1 MESSRQ
7 GKVIGLCTIILYA
20 SVCGRCFSVNSTC
33 KCCAPHTQ
41 IAQHHRVHIFL
52 LCNAGQMPKNLKLF
66 HIFSYLH
73 FHKPTIAGAKM
84 PPRTWSA
91 AWILTSEHYL
101 SGCAVKRPWALLMS
115 YHFSFHDETF
125 LLVYFFLFLA
135 LWIGSRLDISRL
147 LTFFLRP
154 IACRPVFMFFFACL
168 RNVSPC
174 LPPLGAMDDYDLH
187 WTDVPGNDLDIYEPG
202 DEEERHA
209 FHQSQRR
216 GNSKKRKQEAESL
229 PPSDRLRWEP
239 PSHTVVSEWPDGKR
253 WGFWNNPEPLKCGRQ
268 ELPSKPL
275 AELPVDLGREAIQE
289 IPKTGAVLWIIEAE
303 TDAGASARVPRFL
316 LEEALETGRDC
327 CIAIGVPQIAA
338 ARALADRVAEEAGE
352 KVGNSVGLFTDED
365 KVQPMTRRSLS
376 FATFGSLLRRVR
388 RSIKGC
394 CTLVLD
400 EVHEASVELEFL
412 LLAVKE
418 ILAYNKNRWTDRTLK
433 VVLMSATPNIV
444 KLREYFSEVVA
455 DVRHLEVP
463 RGCPVSWSD

>member
-1 MESSRQ
+1 
-7 GKVIGLCTIILYA
+7 
-20 SVCGRCFSVNSTC
+20 
-33 KCCAPHTQ
+33 
-41 IAQHHRVHIFL
+41 
-52 LCNAGQMPKNLKLF
+52 
-66 HIFSYLH
+66 
-73 FHKPTIAGAKM
+73 
-84 PPRTWSA
+84 
-91 AWILTSEHYL
+91 
-101 SGCAVKRPWALLMS
+101 
-115 YHFSFHDETF
+115 
-125 LLVYFFLFLA
+125 
-135 LWIGSRLDISRL
+135 
-147 LTFFLRP
+147 
-154 IACRPVFMFFFACL
+154 
-168 RNVSPC
+168 
-174 LPPLGAMDDYDLH
+174 MDDYDLH

-463 RGCPVSWSD
+463 RGCPVSWSDYIDMFVAVFGCSVVCLASLADQTRDV